1 MPAEGPRKKKTLGR
15 GMGDL
20 IGDTL
25 ENLVRGSNQAPSHEV
40 ERGPAVAHPALAPSL
55 APSSPQAAPRPETAP
70 LLATARVVAVASGK
84 GGTGKSLIAVNLAVA
99 LAERR
104 RVGLIDLDLGLANA
118 HILLG
123 LVPRYDVSH
132 LLGGERSL
140 DEVLIHGPRGVM
152 VLPGA
157 SGVPE
162 MASLDDASLDRLAS
176 AVMPLTMRSD
186 TILLDCPAGLSRQ
199 SLLFLHGADV
209 VLVVTTEDLTSMTDA
224 YALIKTLVTHR
235 PNAVVGLVVND
246 ARSAM
251 DGAET
256 YRKVNHVAR
265 KFLGREII
273 SMGTI
278 PRDAQLER
286 SARERRPI
294 VLSHP
299 AAPSSRSLLE
309 LAGRL
314 AAYESTE
321 TFLGF
326 SARVSRV
333 LAAAAGER
341 TLETEAEVTCAS

>member
-1 MPAEGPRKKKTLGR
+1 
-15 GMGDL
+15 MGDL

-25 ENLVRGSNQAPSHEV
+25 ENLVRGSVPAPAPE
-40 ERGPAVAHPALAPSL
+40 ETPATGGDEPVRAPTPFARSPRPSPRAETPSL
-55 APSSPQAAPRPETAP
+55 P
-70 LLATARVVAVASGK
+70 ATSRVVAVASGK

-99 LAERR
+99 LAESR

-123 LVPRYDVSH
+123 LAPRFDVSH
-132 LLGGERSL
+132 LLAGERSL
-140 DEVLIHGPRGVM
+140 DEVLIAGPRGVM

-162 MASLDDASLDRLAS
+162 MTALDDASLDRLAA
-176 AVMPLTMRSD
+176 AVTPLAMRSD
-186 TILLDCPAGLSRQ
+186 VIVLDCPAGLSRQ
-199 SLLFLHGADV
+199 NLLFLHGADI

-235 PNAVVGLVVND
+235 PNAAVGLVVND

-251 DGAET
+251 DGSET
-256 YRKVNHVAR
+256 YRKISHVAR
-265 KFLGREII
+265 KFLGREIV

-278 PRDAQLER
+278 PRDVQLER
-286 SARERRPI
+286 SARERRPV

-299 AAPSSRSLLE
+299 AAPSSRSLQE

-314 AAYESTE
+314 TTYESIE
-321 TFLGF
+321 PVLGF
-326 SARVSRV
+326 SERVSRI
-333 LAAAAGER
+333 LAAAAGPGSAES
-341 TLETEAEVTCAS
+341 ETEGSCAS